1 MATST
6 MHGRSESAAALVG
19 AEELASLVA
28 GTPLLV
34 LLDID
39 GTLCDIVTDPGGA
52 VVPESTQRTIARLAA
67 APSVRVALVT
77 GRAVREARRMVHVP
91 GVPIIGNHGLEWL
104 DAAGDA
110 RPIEGW
116 DAVAPRMRRA
126 HEALVA
132 HVSRIP
138 GAVLEDKTYSLTVHY
153 RNVDA
158 ALAAALRDDVR
169 RIATAHELRTAD
181 GKCIVNVL
189 PPIDVDKGHAAL
201 RLARES
207 GADAPPASILFA
219 GDDVTDE
226 NAFRALSREMP
237 HAVTVRVAAS
247 VAPTAARFRIPSPSA
262 LASTL
267 ALIAEERA
275 A

>member
-1 MATST
+1 MST
-6 MHGRSESAAALVG
+6 SAAGTRITPGARLIG
-19 AEELASLVA
+19 AEELASLVQ
-28 GTPLLV
+28 GTPLLL

-39 GTLCDIVTDPGGA
+39 GTLCDIVSDPHGA
-52 VVPESTQRTIARLAA
+52 VVPEATQRTLARLAA
-67 APSVRVALVT
+67 TPSVRLALVT
-77 GRAVREARRMVHVP
+77 GRAVREARRMIHVP

-104 DAAGDA
+104 DAADEA
-110 RPIEGW
+110 HPIEGW
-116 DAVAPRMRRA
+116 DAVAPRLRRA

-158 ALAAALRDDVR
+158 ALTGALRNAVR
-169 RIATAHELRTAD
+169 IVAADEGLRTAD

-201 RLARES
+201 KLARES
-207 GADAPPASILFA
+207 GASTREASILFA

-226 NAFRALSREMP
+226 NAFRALAHEMP
-237 HAVTVRVAAS
+237 HAVTVRVAAGDG
-247 VAPTAARFRIPSPSA
+247 PTAARFRIRSPSELATA
-262 LASTL
+262 LE
-267 ALIAEERA
+267 LIAEQRA

>member
-1 MATST
+1 
-6 MHGRSESAAALVG
+6 
-19 AEELASLVA
+19 
-28 GTPLLV
+28 
-34 LLDID
+34 
-39 GTLCDIVTDPGGA
+39 
-52 VVPESTQRTIARLAA
+52 
-67 APSVRVALVT
+67 
-77 GRAVREARRMVHVP
+77 MVHVP

-110 RPIEGW
+110 HPIGGW

-153 RNVDA
+153 RNVDPT
-158 ALAAALRDDVR
+158 LTGALRNAVR
-169 RIATAHELRTAD
+169 IVAADEGLRTAD

-201 RLARES
+201 KLARET
-207 GADAPPASILFA
+207 GASARDASILFA

-226 NAFRALSREMP
+226 NAFRALAREIP

-247 VAPTAARFRIPSPSA
+247 DGPSAARFRIPSPSA
-262 LASTL
+262 LAS
-267 ALIAEERA
+267 ALEMIAEQRA

>member
-1 MATST
+1 M
-6 MHGRSESAAALVG
+6 SASAVGARIGSGSRLVG
-19 AEELASLVA
+19 AEELASLVQ

-39 GTLCDIVTDPGGA
+39 GTLCDIVSDPHGA
-52 VVPESTQRTIARLAA
+52 VVPEATQRTLARLAA
-67 APSVRVALVT
+67 TPSVRLALVT
-77 GRAVREARRMVHVP
+77 GRAVREARRMVPVP

-104 DAAGDA
+104 DTAGDA
-110 RPIEGW
+110 HPIDGW

-158 ALAAALRDDVR
+158 TLAGALRDAVQVV
-169 RIATAHELRTAD
+169 AAEHALRTAD

-201 RLARES
+201 KLARET
-207 GADAPPASILFA
+207 GARARDASILFA

-226 NAFRALSREMP
+226 NAFRALAREIP

-247 VAPTAARFRIPSPSA
+247 DGPSAARFRIPSPSA
-262 LASTL
+262 LASAL
-267 ALIAEERA
+267 ELIAGQRA

>member
-1 MATST
+1 MTPAV
-6 MHGRSESAAALVG
+6 HAPAPSAARLVDG
-19 AEELASLVA
+19 SELASLVR

-39 GTLCDIVTDPGGA
+39 GTLSDIVSDPHGA
-52 VVPESTQRTIARLAA
+52 VVPEATQRTLARLAA
-67 APSVRVALVT
+67 IPSVQVVLLT
-77 GRAVREARRMVHVP
+77 GRAVREARRMVPVP
-91 GVPIIGNHGLEWL
+91 GIPIIGNHGLEWL

-110 RPIEGW
+110 RPVEGW
-116 DAVAPRMRRA
+116 DAVAPRVRRA
-126 HEALVA
+126 HEVLVA

-158 ALAAALRDDVR
+158 AQAGALRDAVR
-169 RIATAHELRTAD
+169 AVAEREGLRTAD
-181 GKCIVNVL
+181 GKCVVNIL

-201 RLARES
+201 RLARDG
-207 GADAPPASILFA
+207 GAAAPGAAILFA

-226 NAFRALSREMP
+226 SAFRALAGEMP
-237 HAVTVRVAAS
+237 HAVTVRVATTD
-247 VAPTAARFRIPSPSA
+247 APTSARLRIPSPAA
-262 LASTL
+262 LARAL
-267 ALIAEERA
+267 ELIAEQRA

>member
-1 MATST
+1 MST
-6 MHGRSESAAALVG
+6 SAADARITSGARLVG
-19 AEELASLVA
+19 AEELASLVQ

-39 GTLCDIVTDPGGA
+39 GTLCDIVSDPHGA
-52 VVPESTQRTIARLAA
+52 VVPEATQRTLARLAA
-67 APSVRVALVT
+67 TPSVRLALVT

-91 GVPIIGNHGLEWL
+91 GVPIIGNHGLEWV

-110 RPIEGW
+110 HRIGGW

-153 RNVDA
+153 RNVDPT
-158 ALAAALRDDVR
+158 LTGALRNAVR
-169 RIATAHELRTAD
+169 IVAADEGLRTAD

-201 RLARES
+201 KLARET
-207 GADAPPASILFA
+207 GASARDASILFA

-226 NAFRALSREMP
+226 NAFRALAREIP

-247 VAPTAARFRIPSPSA
+247 DGPSAARFRIPSPSA
-262 LASTL
+262 LAS
-267 ALIAEERA
+267 ALEMIAEQRA

>member
-1 MATST
+1 MSA
-6 MHGRSESAAALVG
+6 SAAGARINSGSRLVG
-19 AEELASLVA
+19 AEELASLVQR
-28 GTPLLV
+28 TPLLV

-39 GTLCDIVTDPGGA
+39 GTLCDIVSDPHGA
-52 VVPESTQRTIARLAA
+52 VVPEATQRTLARLAA
-67 APSVRVALVT
+67 TPSVRLALVT

-110 RPIEGW
+110 HPIDGW
-116 DAVAPRMRRA
+116 DAVAPRMR
-126 HEALVA
+126 HTYEALVA

-153 RNVDA
+153 RNVDPTLTGSLRERVRV
-158 ALAAALRDDVR
+158 LAAD
-169 RIATAHELRTAD
+169 EGLRTAD

-201 RLARES
+201 KLARET
-207 GADAPPASILFA
+207 GANARDASILFA

-226 NAFRALSREMP
+226 NAFRALAREIP
-237 HAVTVRVAAS
+237 HAVTVRVAAGDG
-247 VAPTAARFRIPSPSA
+247 PTAARFRIRSPSELATA
-262 LASTL
+262 LE
-267 ALIAEERA
+267 LIAEQHA

>member
-1 MATST
+1 MDT
-6 MHGRSESAAALVG
+6 SAAGAGIGSGARLVG
-19 AEELASLVA
+19 AEELASLVQ

-39 GTLCDIVTDPGGA
+39 GTLCEIVSDPRGA
-52 VVPESTQRTIARLAA
+52 AVPEATQRTLARLAA
-67 APSVRVALVT
+67 SPSVSVALVT
-77 GRAVREARRMVHVP
+77 GRAVREARQMVRVP

-104 DAAGDA
+104 DAAGEA
-110 RPIEGW
+110 HPIEGW
-116 DAVAPRMRRA
+116 DAVAPHLRRA

-158 ALAAALRDDVR
+158 ALAGALRDEVR
-169 RIATAHELRTAD
+169 VVAAEQGLRTAD

-201 RLARES
+201 RLARAS
-207 GADAPPASILFA
+207 GTSARDASILFA

-226 NAFRALSREMP
+226 NAFRALAREMP

-247 VAPTAARFRIPSPSA
+247 DGPTAARFRVPSPSV
-262 LASTL
+262 LASAL
-267 ALIAEERA
+267 ELIAEERA

>member
-1 MATST
+1 MNA
-6 MHGRSESAAALVG
+6 SAAGAGIESGARLVG
-19 AEELASLVA
+19 AEELASLVQ

-39 GTLCDIVTDPGGA
+39 GTLCDIVSDPRGA
-52 VVPESTQRTIARLAA
+52 AVPEATQRTLARLAA
-67 APSVRVALVT
+67 APSVSVALVT
-77 GRAVREARRMVHVP
+77 GRAVREARQMVRVP
-91 GVPIIGNHGLEWL
+91 DVPIIGNHGLEWL

-110 RPIEGW
+110 HPIEGW
-116 DAVAPRMRRA
+116 DAVAPHVRRA

-158 ALAAALRDDVR
+158 ALAGALRDEVR
-169 RIATAHELRTAD
+169 VVAAEQGLRTAD

-201 RLARES
+201 RLARAS
-207 GADAPPASILFA
+207 GTSAPDASILFA

-226 NAFRALSREMP
+226 NAFLSLAREMP

-247 VAPTAARFRIPSPSA
+247 DGPTAARFRVPSPSV
-262 LASTL
+262 LAS
-267 ALIAEERA
+267 ALEKIAEERA